1 MGERG
6 PDDMFGVNELAAAA
20 QANNTVNAIV
30 YCPMC
35 THTVPAKVGFIRSP
49 SGRKLP
55 RVTAGQTCPRCSAKL
70 DAAYVMRL
78 DRAA

>member
-1 MGERG
+1 
-6 PDDMFGVNELAAAA
+6 MFGVKEIAGTKAA
-20 QANNTVNAIV
+20 NPTVNAIV

-35 THTVPAKVGFIRSP
+35 THTVPAKVGFIRSA

-70 DAAYVMRL
+70 DAAYVMRI